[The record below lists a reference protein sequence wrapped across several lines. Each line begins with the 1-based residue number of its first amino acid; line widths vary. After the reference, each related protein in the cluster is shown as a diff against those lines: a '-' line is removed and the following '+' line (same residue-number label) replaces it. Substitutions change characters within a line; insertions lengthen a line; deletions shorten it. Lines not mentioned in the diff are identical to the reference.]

1 MRIMIVTDQ
10 YPPQVGGVPTVTQEL
25 AVNFARRGHQVW
37 LVAPSYS
44 RGDVDHLEQQV
55 AVYRFFSFQW
65 PAGGARISFLPFI
78 SILNLLK
85 KADPEIIHVH
95 TPVVLGNVAQLL
107 ASVLHKPVIATHHH
121 LPITVYTLANKPLT
135 SKYFSKLMHSYFVHF
150 YNRFDYVTAPT
161 ATALNLLYEHGL
173 CAPARVISNGVDL
186 KKFTPGKADEHIRQ
200 GFNLPQG
207 RPIVLYVNRLSYEK
221 RIDVLLNAVAK
232 MTGDG
237 HVLIGGSGVAE
248 ASLRAQA
255 EQLNISDRVTFL
267 GFVHD
272 ADLPSLYRLADVFVN
287 PSEAELQSIAMMK
300 AMACGLPVIAADSYA
315 LPELAHHGENGFV
328 FHPGNS
334 DELAHYLD
342 IILAEPALRA
352 QMGVKSL
359 QIIAEHDSE
368 WVLDQWEVLYWRL
381 ANEFS
386 EAKERKK
393 SFRMGNV

>member
-10 YPPQVGGVPTVTQEL
+10 FPPQVGGVPTVTQEL
-25 AVNFARRGHQVW
+25 AVNFARRGYQVW
-37 LVAPSYS
+37 VVAPSYG

-55 AVYRFFSFQW
+55 GVYRFLSFQW
-65 PAGGARISFLPFI
+65 PTGGARISFLPFV

-85 KADPEIIHVH
+85 KVDPEIIHIH
-95 TPVVLGNVAQLL
+95 TPLVLGNIAQLL
-107 ASVLHKPVIATHHH
+107 ASAFHKPVIATHHH
-121 LPITVYTLANKPLT
+121 LPITVYTLMNKPST
-135 SKYFSKLMHSYFVHF
+135 SKYSSKVIHSYFVHF

-161 ATALNLLYEHGL
+161 ATALNLLYDHGL
-173 CAPARVISNGVDL
+173 RVPARVISNGVDL
-186 KKFTPGKADEHIRQ
+186 KKFTPGKADEHLRQ
-200 GFNLPQG
+200 HFNLPQG
-207 RPIVLYVNRLSYEK
+207 RPIVLYLNRLSYEK
-221 RIDVLLNAVAK
+221 RIDVLLDAVAK
-232 MTGDG
+232 MSGNG
-237 HVLIGGSGVAE
+237 HLAIGGSGIAE

-267 GFVHD
+267 GFVQD
-272 ADLPSLYRLADVFVN
+272 ADLPSLYQLADVFVN

-328 FHPGNS
+328 FQHGNS

-342 IILAEPALRA
+342 TILAEPELRA

-368 WVLDQWEVLYWRL
+368 WVLDQWEALYWRL
-381 ANEFS
+381 ANEFA

-393 SFRMGNV
+393 SFRMGDA

>member
-25 AVNFARRGHQVW
+25 AVNFANRGHQVW
-37 LVAPSYS
+37 VIAPRYGA
-44 RGDVDHLEQQV
+44 GDVDHLEQKV
-55 AVYRFFSFQW
+55 DVYRFFSFQW
-65 PAGGARISFLPFI
+65 PTGGARIPFLPFV
-78 SILNLLK
+78 SIRSLLK
-85 KADPEIIHVH
+85 KADPDIIHIH

-107 ASVLHKPVIATHHH
+107 ASALHKPVIATHHH
-121 LPITVYTLANKPLT
+121 LPITVYTLTNKPLT
-135 SKYFSKLMHSYFVHF
+135 GKYFSQVMNSYFVHF

-173 CAPARVISNGVDL
+173 RAPARVISNGVDL
-186 KKFTPGKADEHIRQ
+186 KKFTPGKADEHLRQ
-200 GFNLPQG
+200 RFNLPQG

-221 RIDVLLNAVAK
+221 RINVLLDAVAK
-232 MTGDG
+232 MSGDG
-237 HVLIGGSGVAE
+237 HVVIGGSGVAE

-255 EQLNISDRVTFL
+255 RQLNISDRVTFL

-272 ADLPSLYRLADVFVN
+272 ADLPSLYQLADVFVN

-328 FHPGNS
+328 FHHGNS

-342 IILAEPALRA
+342 TILAEPELRA

-359 QIIAEHDSE
+359 QIIAEHESE
-368 WVLDQWEVLYWRL
+368 RVLDQWEALYWRL
-381 ANEFS
+381 ANEFA

-393 SFRMGNV
+393 SFTTGDA